1 MVPQEV
7 SLLFVEDDITVQNAM
22 LGFLEMLP
30 FSDIYVASNGEDGLK
45 QFHLHK
51 PDIVLTDLRMP
62 IMNGLEMSQEIK
74 SLSPD
79 TPIVLITAQFEKEIT
94 EEAVDIGI
102 DAYLFKPISLER
114 LDKILAKYKKI
125 ILKNRSYQNQHKLL
139 EEYKSAIDA
148 SAAVTKTDVKGVL
161 TYVNDSFCIMTGY
174 KREELLGKRHNIIKH
189 PDTPQ
194 ALYVDL
200 WRTITRK
207 KVWKGRIQNLK
218 KDGTPYNEYSV
229 IVPIINE
236 KNTIVE
242 FIAIRQ
248 DITDMYRQEV
258 YLKKRVEE
266 EVSKNLLET
275 KYGVIGRMAAG
286 ITHEINTPLTYIK
299 GNVELMLNDINEMD
313 DSIKQ
318 KDYLLD
324 DMRVIIDGTNRIGNI
339 IESMREMFSSSKEAP
354 KAGNVYSSLITALTL
369 SYSKAKQITK
379 IQIQN
384 QPFVIGMKGEKFHY
398 DAMIQKN
405 RIEQVWVII
414 INNAADALKNL
425 DSYDQRLLE
434 ISIAS
439 EYEYIVVRFKDNGGG
454 IDESILSKIFD
465 PFESTKED
473 GGMGIGLNVAKRI
486 VDDHNGKI
494 VAANYEDGAL
504 FEVYLPKC

>member
-1 MVPQEV
+1 MVAQEV
-7 SLLFVEDDITVQNAM
+7 SLLFVEDDVTVQNAM

-30 FSDIYVASNGEDGLK
+30 FSDIYVASNGEEGLK

-102 DAYLFKPISLER
+102 DAYLFKPVSLER
-114 LDKILAKYKKI
+114 VEKILLKYKKM
-125 ILKNRSYQNQHKLL
+125 ILQNRTFKNQHKLL
-139 EEYKSAIDA
+139 EEYKTAIDV
-148 SAAVTKTDVKGVL
+148 SAAVTKTDTEGVL
-161 TYVNDSFCIMTGY
+161 TYVNDSFCEMTGY
-174 KREELLGKRHNIIKH
+174 KREELLNQKYNIVKH
-189 PDTPQ
+189 PDTS
-194 ALYVDL
+194 
-200 WRTITRK
+200 K
-207 KVWKGRIQNLK
+207 KIYLDMWKTVNNKKIWKGKVASRK
-218 KDGTPYNEYSV
+218 KDGSTYYESSV
-229 IVPIINE
+229 IVPIVNE
-236 KNTIVE
+236 KDKIVE
-242 FIAIRQ
+242 FITIHD
-248 DITDMYRQEV
+248 DITDLYNQEL
-258 YLKKRVEE
+258 YLKKRIDE
-266 EVSKNLLET
+266 EVDKNLLET

-324 DMRVIIDGTNRIGNI
+324 DVRVIIDGTNRIGNI

-354 KAGNVYSSLITALTL
+354 KVGNVYSSLITALTL
-369 SYSKAKQITK
+369 AYSKAKQITK

-384 QPFVIGMKGEKFHY
+384 QPFMIGMNGEKFHY

-425 DSYDQRLLE
+425 DSYDERLLE

-494 VAANYEDGAL
+494 VAANYEDGAI